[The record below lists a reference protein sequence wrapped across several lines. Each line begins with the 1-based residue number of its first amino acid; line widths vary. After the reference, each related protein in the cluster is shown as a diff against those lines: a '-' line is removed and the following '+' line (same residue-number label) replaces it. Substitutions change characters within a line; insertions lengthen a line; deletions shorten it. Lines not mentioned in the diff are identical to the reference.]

1 MSYRE
6 PSYKEIIISK
16 VITVIFV
23 LYLIASMIYV
33 PLFKFLI
40 WIGTN
45 AQGKYSNRH
54 FGSYEYSQLL
64 LYFGIFFF
72 QLFLIKQLWFP
83 KSSKFYFANFNRGF
97 HPIYAKIN
105 GENLLQIGLIRFF
118 VTALIFG
125 LIIYNLDIT
134 KERLVFNA
142 FIFINIW
149 IYFIILNRK
158 EELKS
163 FPVEFVKSS
172 KIRLQVKYL
181 DYINHK
187 IADDEPHLTI
197 NQNFDVSIK
206 SLPRNDSEKNLIEIK
221 NPNTPINPALVYNIK
236 DKDLAD
242 TLRNGYILKAK
253 LIAIKEE
260 GNLEIELSLKKT
272 SDFKEDEITE
282 FIK

>member
-1 MSYRE
+1 MSYRK

-23 LYLIASMIYV
+23 FYLIASMIYV
-33 PLFKFLI
+33 PLSKFVYWLDK
-40 WIGTN
+40 N
-45 AQGKYSNRH
+45 ARLEYANRH
-54 FGSYEYSQLL
+54 FGFYEYSQLL

-83 KSSKFYFANFNRGF
+83 KFSKFYYNNFNRGF

-105 GENLLQIGLIRFF
+105 GKNLLQIGLIRFF

-125 LIIYNLDIT
+125 FIIYNSDIT
-134 KERLVFNA
+134 KERLVLVMLF
-142 FIFINIW
+142 FINIW
-149 IYFIILNRK
+149 IYFIILNRT

-172 KIRLQVKYL
+172 KIRLQVKYQ

-197 NQNFDVSIK
+197 NQNFDVSLK

-242 TLRNGYILKAK
+242 ALRDGYVLKAK
-253 LIAIKEE
+253 LIEIKEE
-260 GNLEIELSLKKT
+260 GNLEIELSLKET
-272 SDFKEDEITE
+272 NRV
-282 FIK
+282 

>member
-23 LYLIASMIYV
+23 LYLIASMIYG
-33 PLFKFLI
+33 PLSKFVYWLDK
-40 WIGTN
+40 N
-45 AQGKYSNRH
+45 ARLEYANRH
-54 FGSYEYSQLL
+54 FGFYEYSQLL

-83 KSSKFYFANFNRGF
+83 KSSKFYFPNFNRGF

-118 VTALIFG
+118 VTALIIGF
-125 LIIYNLDIT
+125 IIYNSDIT
-134 KERLVFNA
+134 KEGLVLVMLF
-142 FIFINIW
+142 FINIW
-149 IYFIILNRK
+149 IYFIILNRT

-172 KIRLQVKYL
+172 KIRLQVKYQ
-181 DYINHK
+181 DYLNNK
-187 IADDEPHLTI
+187 IVDDEPHLTI
-197 NQNFDVSIK
+197 NQNFDVSLK

-221 NPNTPINPALVYNIK
+221 NPNTPINPALVYKIE

-242 TLRNGYILKAK
+242 DLRIGYVLRAK
-253 LIAIKEE
+253 LIAIKEK
-260 GNLEIELSLKKT
+260 GNLEIELSLK
-272 SDFKEDEITE
+272 
-282 FIK
+282 